1 MRTLPE
7 CKVVMLFLHAV
18 CSRKSGNLSAVFE
31 GDEPCFQV
39 PGTVANVV
47 KLLLV
52 VRYSILL
59 IGLNVDCM

>member
-1 MRTLPE
+1 MLPE
-7 CKVVMLFLHAV
+7 IWEFV
-18 CSRKSGNLSAVFE
+18 RGFE
-31 GDEPCFQV
+31 GDEPCLQV